1 MWQNGEVTKPP
12 DSEPFGVR
20 GLSFSDTQLVYI
32 GRAEG
37 GGQRSIGNL
46 EDNGNKVTGVGRIV
60 IQ

>member
-1 MWQNGEVTKPP
+1 MANGEVIKPP

-20 GLSFSDTQLVYI
+20 GLSFSYIQLVYI

-37 GGQRSIGNL
+37 GGQTSTGNL
-46 EDNGNKVTGVGRIV
+46 EDHGNKMTGVGRIV